1 MWGILWNRFH
11 ICKSFKSCWT
21 KSCYTPPTKPRSAL
35 GETVPLWCA
44 TPCGNIS
51 AGCNC
56 EPVKSATARATRGY
70 RKPARK
76 RGVGNRRPRGR
87 KNSPRRGSALPVYRA
102 RQETTG
108 PRAHPRQR
116 HRVFVHSHGCACH
129 IHDSRRTM
137 EVVLNEEDGMKS
149 PCAVNLHNA
158 VTVSQQRLGK
168 RVAQL
173 SSARMNEVCAALRFS
188 LGCDSN

>member
-1 MWGILWNRFH
+1 VRDGSRSSRNAPHENAKERQEDSVQLEN
-11 ICKSFKSCWT
+11 C
-21 KSCYTPPTKPRSAL
+21 PTQAKTGLEWATCQFAAPDKKRPALVLTRDSAIAYL
-35 GETVPLWCA
+35 STVTVA
-44 TPCGNIS
+44 
-51 AGCNC
+51 
-56 EPVKSATARATRGY
+56 PVTSTI
-70 RKPARK
+70 
-76 RGVGNRRPRGR
+76 RGVP
-87 KNSPRRGSALPVYRA
+87 S
-102 RQETTG
+102 
-108 PRAHPRQR
+108 
-116 HRVFVHSHGCACH
+116 
-129 IHDSRRTM
+129 